1 MAVRINGQVA
11 DMTEEESLAILL
23 VDDEQS
29 VRRTFEEWLQSAN
42 LGCQVHSA
50 VDAENA
56 LAVASRVT
64 IDLAILDW
72 NLGAG
77 HDGLRLL
84 EDLHVFQP
92 EVVAILVTGYAHQ
105 ATPLAAMRMGVRDY
119 LDKNQELDR
128 DVFLRAVGRQ
138 LERIRP
144 AKRERLVNQGLRQFR
159 ESLEG
164 VLPLVQ
170 SAAVWNDPLPLP
182 EALRDLIG
190 FMLRLTRGTSAILIV
205 RFGPTLTEQPRVRL
219 FDAAGAPMDV
229 PEWVFENSIAACAL
243 SLSRPA
249 AMAGLG
255 KSLPPGVELQCFER
269 GHESVLAIPLA
280 TGDQTQAVIEI
291 FDKHGP
297 QGATE
302 SAGFEGQDEETAAAA
317 AILGSALFRQAVGE
331 KGARQIL
338 VRAIESALDSART
351 LDQSIEN
358 RSAAEPGT
366 VAEVSRRLA
375 EAPDGM
381 SAESL
386 RLLELI
392 RDLDRR
398 HGSQALAHCTR
409 LVADVGRL
417 LDSTATE

>member
-1 MAVRINGQVA
+1 MN
-11 DMTEEESLAILL
+11 EEESLAILL

-29 VRRTFEEWLQSAN
+29 VRRTFEEWLETAN
-42 LGCQVHSA
+42 LGCRVYSA
-50 VDAENA
+50 VDAESA
-56 LAVASRVT
+56 LAVANRRT

-128 DVFLRAVGRQ
+128 DVFLHAVKRQ

-144 AKRERLVNQGLRQFR
+144 ARRERLINQGLRRFR
-159 ESLEG
+159 QSLEE

-170 SAAVWNDPLPLP
+170 SAAVWTDPLPLP
-182 EALRDLIG
+182 DALRDLIG
-190 FMLRLTRGTSAILIV
+190 FMIRLSRGSSAILIV
-205 RFGPTLTEQPRVRL
+205 RSGPTSTEPPRLRV

-229 PEWVFENSIAACAL
+229 PQWVFENSIAACAL

-255 KSLPPGVELQCFER
+255 HALPPGVQLQSFER
-269 GHESVLAIPLA
+269 GHESVLAIPLT
-280 TGDQTQAVIEI
+280 TGGQTQAVIEI
-291 FDKHGP
+291 FDKQAP
-297 QGATE
+297 QQSAE
-302 SAGFEGQDEETAAAA
+302 PAGFDHQDEETAAAA
-317 AILGSALFRQAVGE
+317 AVLGSALFRQAVGE
-331 KGARQIL
+331 KGARQIFL
-338 VRAIESALDSART
+338 GALESAMDSART
-351 LDQSIEN
+351 LD
-358 RSAAEPGT
+358 RSMGRRPAADLGT
-366 VAEVSRRLA
+366 IAEVSRRLA
-375 EAPDGM
+375 ESPDGM

-417 LDSTATE
+417 LDSTAGE

>member
-1 MAVRINGQVA
+1 MDCGQV
-11 DMTEEESLAILL
+11 MTKDESLTLLL

-29 VRRTFEEWLQSAN
+29 VRRTFEEWLATAN
-42 LGCQVHSA
+42 LGCRVYSA
-50 VDAENA
+50 TDAESA
-56 LAVASRVT
+56 LAVANRVG

-128 DVFLRAVGRQ
+128 DVFLRAVARQ

-144 AKRERLVNQGLRQFR
+144 AKRERLVNLGLRRFR
-159 ESLEG
+159 DALDE

-170 SAAVWNDPLPLP
+170 SAAVWTDPLPVP
-182 EALRDLIG
+182 EAIRDLIS
-190 FMLRLTRGTSAILIV
+190 FMIRLTRGSSAILIV
-205 RFGPTLTEQPRVRL
+205 RSAPTPTEATRLRV
-219 FDAAGAPMDV
+219 FDGTGAPWDV
-229 PEWVFENSIAACAL
+229 PEWVFENSIAASAL
-243 SLSRPA
+243 SLARPA

-255 KSLPPGVELQCFER
+255 KTLPPGVELQSFER
-269 GHESVLAIPLA
+269 GHDSVLAIPLT
-280 TGDQTQAVIEI
+280 TGGQTQAVVEV
-291 FDKHGP
+291 FDRQGP
-297 QGATE
+297 EGRMDP
-302 SAGFEGQDEETAAAA
+302 AGFSGHDEETAASA

-331 KGARQIL
+331 KSARQIL
-338 VRAIESALDSART
+338 LRALEAASDSARA
-351 LDQSIEN
+351 LDRSI
-358 RSAAEPGT
+358 RGPVSAEAET
-366 VAEVSRRLA
+366 ISQVSRSLA

-381 SAESL
+381 SPESL
-386 RLLELI
+386 RLLELV
-392 RDLDRR
+392 RDLERR

-417 LDSTATE
+417 LDSTAGE

>member
-1 MAVRINGQVA
+1 MN
-11 DMTEEESLAILL
+11 EEESLAILL

-29 VRRTFEEWLQSAN
+29 VRRTFEEWLEAAN
-42 LGCQVHSA
+42 LGCRVYSA
-50 VDAENA
+50 VDAESA
-56 LAVASRVT
+56 LAVANRVT
-64 IDLAILDW
+64 IDLAVLDW

-92 EVVAILVTGYAHQ
+92 EMVAILVTGYAHQ

-128 DVFLRAVGRQ
+128 DVFLGAVNRQ

-144 AKRERLVNQGLRQFR
+144 AKRERLINQGLRRFR
-159 ESLEG
+159 KSLEE

-170 SAAVWNDPLPLP
+170 SAAVWSDPLPLP
-182 EALRDLIG
+182 EAFRALIG
-190 FMLRLTRGTSAILIV
+190 FMISLTRGSSAVLIV
-205 RFGPTLTEQPRVRL
+205 RCGPTSSTPASVRV

-229 PEWVFENSIAACAL
+229 PRWAFERSIAASAL

-255 KSLPPGVELQCFER
+255 QSLPPGVQLQSFER
-269 GHESVLAIPLA
+269 GHESVLAIPLT
-280 TGDQTQAVIEI
+280 TGGQMQAVIEI
-291 FDKHGP
+291 FDKQSPPGQP
-297 QGATE
+297 D
-302 SAGFEGQDEETAAAA
+302 SPGFDSHDEEMVASA

-338 VRAIESALDSART
+338 LRALESALDSART
-351 LDQSIEN
+351 LD
-358 RSAAEPGT
+358 RRTGDRPGADQGT
-366 VAEVSRRLA
+366 IADVARRLA
-375 EAPDGM
+375 EAPDGL
-381 SAESL
+381 SVDSL

-398 HGSQALAHCTR
+398 YGSEALAHCTR

-417 LDSTATE
+417 LDSTAGE